1 MGAPFLT
8 PCKVNVTT
16 SPDLNEVRVHPSALM
31 VVGFWVSTAQF
42 FTLPLSSLTS
52 NFRKQWGLDQT
63 HSVTVPFM
71 VRILSSKL
79 AAPWCASRGTECTRR
94 PKAAAK
100 TPAILFLTKPSIFT
114 TVIRESNLI
123 RLSKHC
129 SSPQSAVKDP

>member
-42 FTLPLSSLTS
+42 VTLPLSSLTS
-52 NFRKQWGLDQT
+52 YFRKQWGLDQT
-63 HSVTVPFM
+63 HSVTVPFI
-71 VRILSSKL
+71 VRIFSSKL

-94 PKAAAK
+94 PTATTK
-100 TPAILFLTKPSIFT
+100 TPAILFLTRPPLFIVVRRTIKIPGT
-114 TVIRESNLI
+114 
-123 RLSKHC
+123 
-129 SSPQSAVKDP
+129 PVK